1 MRIYVYKLTPHI
13 LKVVNVCKYKELL
26 YLNHP
31 QVETMRRKCTS
42 IIVLAM
48 IREPPS
54 CGAFKKRGRTKFE
67 LWRHFIQPLVLKS
80 QVGLNTKNALLQW
93 MR

>member
-1 MRIYVYKLTPHI
+1 MYINIRNCYIY
-13 LKVVNVCKYKELL
+13 
-26 YLNHP
+26 NHP
-31 QVETMRRKCTS
+31 QVEIMGGKCTN
-42 IIVLAM
+42 IIVLA
-48 IREPPS
+48 IRELPS
-54 CGAFKKRGRTKFE
+54 YGAFKKRGRTEFE